1 VKSVRHLALVEE
13 LINRKPVFNSAR
25 ADRPCKLRMADDA
38 LEADYLEFVSDLQ
51 ARMQDTGEPRETAF
65 FQTYAALASEN
76 GDCPDLEPCDVI
88 REGRGGYRVDG
99 HAFDQERGILYVAI
113 CDAREDAGLDTLNAA
128 QLDALN
134 TRARR
139 FVEHVL
145 DPGFATEFGEG
156 SPEDLA
162 AGAVA
167 AQPALL
173 KRVQIL
179 VFSEARLSTRK
190 PPELSG
196 EIAGRPVV
204 SNILDFARFAAIA
217 RSQGSV
223 EPIEVNLAALAG
235 APVPALAAFTE
246 AGGYQSYLIA
256 LPGEVL
262 AGIYGLYGPRLLEQ
276 NVRTFLQAR
285 TKVNKGIIATLRE
298 TPEMFFAYN
307 NGLTA
312 TASAVSTERLA
323 DGTLG
328 VAVIED
334 LQIVNGGQ
342 TTASLL
348 HARDQGAD
356 LARVFVQMKLSVVEP
371 QLIEEVVPRISRYAN
386 TQNRISEA
394 DFFSGHPFHVALE
407 QISRRL
413 APPPRAGAVSGQKWF
428 YERSRGQYRDAR
440 GRGTAK
446 ARRDFE
452 AEFPKSQLIEKTD
465 LAKYELTFAARPH
478 IVCLGAQKCFLA
490 FAEQVAKDWEASPL
504 SFNEGWF
511 RGAVARALIFRWTD
525 RMIAG
530 SDWYHADR
538 GHKSQTVAY
547 TLAWLQHHL
556 RKLGKAGLNLQLVW
570 NQQDVPEELKAVIT
584 ALAPQVAGK
593 LREAPDHVRNIG
605 EFAKQQACWA
615 LVGRTDFELPELP
628 ETILLDREEERET
641 ARDEV
646 AVRRIDV
653 DIEIDRLMVALAG
666 RVDELTLFAR
676 KKGLLSPRSDAALRR
691 LARGQFA
698 LPPSERTA
706 LGQLFARLREE
717 GFPMPAAEASPADAP
732 VNERRIQLSGT
743 GRRQVRL

>member
-1 VKSVRHLALVEE
+1 
-13 LINRKPVFNSAR
+13 
-25 ADRPCKLRMADDA
+25 MADDT
-38 LEADYLEFVSDLQ
+38 LETEYLEFMSDLR
-51 ARMQDTGEPRETAF
+51 ARASETGDSPENAF
-65 FQTYAALASEN
+65 FETYAALASEN
-76 GDCPDLEPCDVI
+76 GDCPDLEPCRIVL
-88 REGRGGYRVDG
+88 EGRGGYRIDG
-99 HAFDQERGILYVAI
+99 CAFDQDRGVYYVAI
-113 CDAREDAGLDTLNAA
+113 CDVRGEDSLETLNAA
-128 QLDALN
+128 QLDSLTA
-134 TRARR
+134 RARR
-139 FVEHVL
+139 FVEQL
-145 DPGFATEFGEG
+145 IDPGFAAQLGEG
-156 SPEDLA
+156 SPEDM
-162 AGAVA
+162 AGGVLVG
-167 AQPALL
+167 QPALL

-179 VFSEARLSTRK
+179 VFSNARLSTRK

-196 EIAGRPVV
+196 EIGGRPVV
-204 SNILDFARFAAIA
+204 CNVLDFGRYAAIA
-217 RSQGSV
+217 RSQGAV

-235 APVPALAAFTE
+235 SPVPCLPAFTE
-246 AGGYQSYLIA
+246 GGGYQSYLIA
-256 LPGEVL
+256 LPGQVL

-312 TASAVSTERLA
+312 TASAVRTERLS

-328 VAVIED
+328 ITTIED

-348 HARDQGAD
+348 HARDQGASLD
-356 LARVFVQMKLSVVEP
+356 VVFVQMKLSVVEP

-394 DFFSGHPFHVALE
+394 DFFSGHPFHVTLE

-413 APPPRAGAVSGQKWF
+413 APPPRAGALTGEKWF
-428 YERSRGQYRDAR
+428 YERSRGQYRDSRAR
-440 GRGTAK
+440 GTPSE
-446 ARRDFE
+446 RRRFE
-452 AEFPKSQLIEKTD
+452 TEFPKAQLIEKTD

-490 FAEQVAKDWEASPL
+490 FAEHIATEWEAAPL
-504 SFNEGWF
+504 SFNDGWF
-511 RGAVARALIFRWTD
+511 RAAAARALIFRWTD
-525 RMIAG
+525 RMILG
-530 SDWYHADR
+530 SDWYRSDR

-570 NQQDVPEELKAVIT
+570 NQQDVTEELRAVIE
-584 ALAPQVAGK
+584 ALAPQVAQT
-593 LREAPDHVRNIG
+593 LRDAPEHVRNVG

-615 LVGRTDFELPELP
+615 LIARTEFDIPKLPEA
-628 ETILLDREEERET
+628 ILLDREVQKEIARE
-641 ARDEV
+641 EV

-653 DIEIDRLMVALAG
+653 DIEMDRLMVALAG

-676 KKGLLSPRSDAALRR
+676 KKGLLSPKSDAALRR
-691 LARGQFA
+691 LGRSQFA
-698 LPPSERTA
+698 LSPSERNA
-706 LGQLFARLREE
+706 LRHLFVRLAEE
-717 GFPMPAAEASPADAP
+717 GFPMSATDTPATSESGR
-732 VNERRIQLSGT
+732 ERRIQLTGT